1 MAAYQAILAAHR
13 RQEAKKATGAVKK
26 IVSEDLLESLVKE
39 RPRLNQLFNIWDEDG
54 DGTLSEQE
62 FRRALKML
70 NIRYKPEDF
79 DAIVKVC
86 SPEED
91 GVATHAISMADLN
104 KLLAKAKSE
113 HVKPGTTPLTIA
125 KFPRRALSLFSW
137 FLNTMAVQTT
147 LYLLFVLMFQNLSE
161 TLRLPAEYLLD
172 KQFVDTFLEGKF
184 DPNNQDRF
192 VDIRRQH
199 ELWEWGNTVLWPGFL
214 GNSDANCVY
223 DVGGRFNSSVMNVS
237 TPPLRPSEWDAG
249 SCNDDVW
256 PDGTGVFSTG
266 NGTAF
271 TVKEVVDRMDAY
283 DWTGGIAIWQTRAQT
298 VGMGACNSPT
308 ISGECRPEL
317 DQSKPDSLQYQDTEP
332 FGYNWTNA
340 SASGL
345 SNPFRY
351 YSAAEAGTLPNGP
364 VSANPAS
371 FRRYPS
377 GGYLSLVIPFF
388 SETYLPDQRGVAED
402 VLDFRDH
409 RVTRR
414 TPGRTARYYCVRIVW
429 NGDFMHQLCDPNDDN
444 VPPRTTGRTRAAV
457 TEFWNDLKRAHYID
471 SATRAVT
478 ITWSASSN
486 AAAVTSRSQFM
497 FEFTPTG
504 AVLASYQMETRVDR
518 DDMLD
523 STEFYSLVSL
533 CFTAFFCLVELMEL
547 RAGILTYFSDMWNLM
562 DWANYGIIFIA
573 WFDIGDYID
582 LARSS
587 ATACSSTLCK
597 RVGYQDHWEVM
608 AVNSDAKSYLS
619 LCVCIQL
626 LKVIKF
632 SAMAV
637 PKMDLAPKVLKK
649 ALPDLIFFGIVFGIS
664 LLAFSMMFYVTLG
677 PVMSDYSSQVAS
689 IVALCRALFGDF
701 DIDEIIN
708 NSSGY
713 MNAIL
718 FIGYL
723 FFAVFILLSMFF
735 AILGEAQ
742 ATIRD
747 KQRETKRE
755 GTSAPE
761 YGVFDAA
768 YKSASKLARRLPL
781 IGAQLK
787 QQQSKDAEMK
797 SNEHADAAP
806 SAMDRVEA
814 RQLELADQLAALR
827 DSFKDV
833 DDIKHSIRDV
843 REIAKRL
850 LKPPALSKGK
860 DRPESASESLK
871 MYRQKSRRHHRRQLG
886 DADLQHL
893 DGDRSNTCTP
903 PDTSIPPGTGSGTCS
918 GTGSRDPYDPDG
930 KGSKK
935 SEMYSS

>member
-13 RQEAKKATGAVKK
+13 RQEAKAASGAVKK
-26 IVSEDLLESLVKE
+26 IVSDDLIESLRKE

-70 NIRYKPEDF
+70 NIRFKPEDF

-91 GVATHAISMADLN
+91 GVSDHAISMADLN
-104 KLLAKAKSE
+104 KLLAEAKSE
-113 HVKPGTTPLTIA
+113 AVKPGPPLTIA
-125 KFPRRALSLFSW
+125 NFPRRVFSLFSW
-137 FLNTMAVQTT
+137 FLNLKAVQIC
-147 LYLLFVLMFQNLSE
+147 LYLLFVLMFQNLTE
-161 TLRLPAEYLLD
+161 TMRLPAEYLLD
-172 KQFVDTFLEGKF
+172 KHFVDTFLEGKF

-223 DVGGRFNSSVMNVS
+223 DVGGRFNASVMNVS
-237 TPPLRPSEWDAG
+237 TPPLEPSEWDAD

-256 PDGTGVFSTG
+256 PDGTGVFST
-266 NGTAF
+266 NRSATAF

-283 DWTGGIAIWQTRAQT
+283 DWTGGIAIWQARAQT
-298 VGMGACNSPT
+298 VGMGVCNSPT

-317 DQSKPDSLQYQDTEP
+317 DQSEPDSLQYEDTES

-364 VSANPAS
+364 VSGNPAS

-402 VLDFRDH
+402 VLDFRNH
-409 RVTRR
+409 RVTRL

-429 NGDFMHQLCDPNDDN
+429 NGDFMHQLCDPNDGN
-444 VPPRTTGRTRAAV
+444 VVPPRTTGRIRASV

-471 SATRAVT
+471 SATRVVT

-518 DDMLD
+518 DDLLD
-523 STEFYSLVSL
+523 LTAFYSLVVL
-533 CFTAFFCLVELMEL
+533 CFTAFFCLAELMEL
-547 RAGILTYFSDMWNLM
+547 RAGILAYFSNMWNLM
-562 DWANYGIIFIA
+562 DWINYGIIIIA

-582 LARSS
+582 IARSS
-587 ATACSSTLCK
+587 ATACSSTLCT

-608 AVNSDAKSYLS
+608 AVNMDAKSYLS

-626 LKVIKF
+626 LKVTKLC
-632 SAMAV
+632 AMTV

-677 PVMSDYSSQVAS
+677 PVMGEYSNQVAS

-718 FIGYL
+718 FISYL

-742 ATIRD
+742 ATVRD
-747 KQRETKRE
+747 EQREINRE
-755 GTSAPE
+755 GTSEPE

-768 YKSASKLARRLPL
+768 YKSASQLARRLPL
-781 IGAQLK
+781 VAAMLK
-787 QQQSKDAEMK
+787 QQQPKDAYED
-797 SNEHADAAP
+797 ADAAP

-827 DSFKDV
+827 DRFKDLGE
-833 DDIKHSIRDV
+833 IKHSIQDV
-843 REIAKRL
+843 RELAKRL

-871 MYRQKSRRHHRRQLG
+871 MRRESRRHHRRQHG
-886 DADLQHL
+886 DTDLQHL
-893 DGDRSNTCTP
+893 HGDRSTACTP
-903 PDTSIPPGTGSGTCS
+903 PDACTPPGTDSGTGSGT
-918 GTGSRDPYDPDG
+918 GSRDPDG

-935 SEMYSS
+935 SEMNACEYAA

>member
-1 MAAYQAILAAHR
+1 M
-13 RQEAKKATGAVKK
+13 
-26 IVSEDLLESLVKE
+26 
-39 RPRLNQLFNIWDEDG
+39 
-54 DGTLSEQE
+54 
-62 FRRALKML
+62 
-70 NIRYKPEDF
+70 
-79 DAIVKVC
+79 
-86 SPEED
+86 
-91 GVATHAISMADLN
+91 GV
-104 KLLAKAKSE
+104 
-113 HVKPGTTPLTIA
+113 
-125 KFPRRALSLFSW
+125 
-137 FLNTMAVQTT
+137 
-147 LYLLFVLMFQNLSE
+147 
-161 TLRLPAEYLLD
+161 
-172 KQFVDTFLEGKF
+172 
-184 DPNNQDRF
+184 
-192 VDIRRQH
+192 
-199 ELWEWGNTVLWPGFL
+199 
-214 GNSDANCVY
+214 
-223 DVGGRFNSSVMNVS
+223 
-237 TPPLRPSEWDAG
+237 
-249 SCNDDVW
+249 
-256 PDGTGVFSTG
+256 
-266 NGTAF
+266 
-271 TVKEVVDRMDAY
+271 
-283 DWTGGIAIWQTRAQT
+283 
-298 VGMGACNSPT
+298 CNSPT

-364 VSANPAS
+364 ASANPAS

-402 VLDFRDH
+402 VLDFRDY

-429 NGDFMHQLCDPNDDN
+429 NGDFMHQLCDPNDGN
-444 VPPRTTGRTRAAV
+444 VPPRTTGRIRAAV

-471 SATRAVT
+471 SASRAVT

-504 AVLASYQMETRVDR
+504 AVLTSYQMETRVDR

-523 STEFYSLVSL
+523 STVFYGLVSL
-533 CFTAFFCLVELMEL
+533 GFTAFFGFIELMEL
-547 RAGILTYFSDMWNLM
+547 RAGILTYFSNMWNLM
-562 DWANYGIIFIA
+562 DWANYVIFIIA
-573 WFDIGDYID
+573 WLYLGQYVD

-587 ATACSSTLCK
+587 VTACSSTLCK

-608 AVNSDAKSYLS
+608 AVNGDAKSYLA

-632 SAMAV
+632 SAMLV
-637 PKMDLAPKVLKK
+637 PKMDLAPQVLKN

-677 PVMSDYSSQVAS
+677 PVMADYSNQVAS
-689 IVALCRALFGDF
+689 VVALCRALFGDF
-701 DIDEIIN
+701 NIDEIIS

-718 FIGYL
+718 FIAYL
-723 FFAVFILLSMFF
+723 FVAVFVLLSMFF

-742 ATIRD
+742 ATVRD
-747 KQRETKRE
+747 KQREAKR
-755 GTSAPE
+755 GVTSAPE
-761 YGVFDAA
+761 YGVIDAA

-781 IGAQLK
+781 IGA

-833 DDIKHSIRDV
+833 SDMKHSIRDV
-843 REIAKRL
+843 REVAKRL
-850 LKPPALSKGK
+850 LKARGTLSKGK
-860 DRPESASESLK
+860 DRPESASESLGMK
-871 MYRQKSRRHHRRQLG
+871 RESRRQHAALDEGKDRPPTRASETTSHDSEGRRKARSPRSPRSPRSSPRPRHKAPNAGTQHH
-886 DADLQHL
+886 
-893 DGDRSNTCTP
+893 DRSITFTP
-903 PDTSIPPGTGSGTCS
+903 RSRRGSS
-918 GTGSRDPYDPDG
+918 ESRGDPDS
-930 KGSKK
+930 KGTSEK
-935 SEMYSS
+935 SEKYSC